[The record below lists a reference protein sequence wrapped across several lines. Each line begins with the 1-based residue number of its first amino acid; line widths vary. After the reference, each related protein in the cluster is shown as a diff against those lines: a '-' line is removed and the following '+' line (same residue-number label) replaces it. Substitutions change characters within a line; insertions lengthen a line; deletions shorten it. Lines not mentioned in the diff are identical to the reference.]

1 MRDIRL
7 YIIRQLKT
15 VMQSMMKSTRHLI
28 IMIFWLKS
36 SDRKMIMEKSSISL
50 MSLYTSLLK
59 LLSSFSVQLAI
70 QHPT

>member
-7 YIIRQLKT
+7 YTIRQLKT

-36 SDRKMIMEKSSISL
+36 SDRKMNMEKSWKRKKAKAEL
-50 MSLYTSLLK
+50 
-59 LLSSFSVQLAI
+59 VQM
-70 QHPT
+70 